1 MLVRSGRRR
10 DLLEDPVLEDDLHQ
24 GLLVQNTIPRT
35 TPTTIANTPTVIPT
49 FAPVLN
55 LLSLLSR
62 SVLLEGDSVD
72 VGVGRDVEEEAAEA
86 AEAGVVLSDEGVT
99 VMTVYVAAEVEGLV
113 PSIEVVADVLSAADV
128 AEVRLHCPLPL
139 ESV

>member
-10 DLLEDPVLEDDLHQ
+10 DLLEGPVLEDDLHQ
-24 GLLVQNTIPRT
+24 DLLVQNAMPKT
-35 TPTTIANTPTVIPT
+35 TPTTIADTPTAIPT

-55 LLSLLSR
+55 PLSLLSR

-72 VGVGRDVEEEAAEA
+72 VGVGRGDEEEV
-86 AEAGVVLSDEGVT
+86 AEAGVVLSDGGVT
-99 VMTVYVAAEVEGLV
+99 VMTVYVAAEVEGLA
-113 PSIEVVADVLSAADV
+113 PSIEVVADVLSAADG
-128 AEVRLHCPLPL
+128 AEVWLHCPLPL

>member
-10 DLLEDPVLEDDLHQ
+10 DLLEGPMLEDGLHQ
-24 GLLVQNTIPRT
+24 GLLVQNTTPKT
-35 TPTTIANTPTVIPT
+35 TPTTIANTPAAIPT

-86 AEAGVVLSDEGVT
+86 AEAV
-99 VMTVYVAAEVEGLV
+99 
-113 PSIEVVADVLSAADV
+113 
-128 AEVRLHCPLPL
+128 
-139 ESV
+139 

>member
-10 DLLEDPVLEDDLHQ
+10 DLLESLVLEDDLHI
-24 GLLVQNTIPRT
+24 GLLVQNTTPKTI
-35 TPTTIANTPTVIPT
+35 PTTIAITPIAIPT

-62 SVLLEGDSVD
+62 SVPLEGDSVD
-72 VGVGRDVEEEAAEA
+72 VGIGRSVEEEVV
-86 AEAGVVLSDEGVT
+86 EAGVVLSGEGVT
-99 VMTVYVAAEVEGLV
+99 VMTVYVAAEVEGLA
-113 PSIEVVADVLSAADV
+113 PSIEVVADVLSAPDV
-128 AEVRLHCPLPL
+128 AEVWLHCPLLL